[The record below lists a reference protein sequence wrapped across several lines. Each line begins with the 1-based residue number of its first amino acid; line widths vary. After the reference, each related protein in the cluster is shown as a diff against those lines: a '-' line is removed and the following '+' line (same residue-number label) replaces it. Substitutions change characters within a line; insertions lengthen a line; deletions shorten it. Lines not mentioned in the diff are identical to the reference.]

1 MTLFWAAVAVLVA
14 ISSLSFLGVTRADLS
29 RGIDDA
35 FQMAFS
41 AGLIIVVMH
50 LFRGPLW
57 LRLFAVIGTLHNAI
71 REPGADPL
79 VALALFAGMFLYR
92 EAQSLE
98 ARQNLVVAEAWSE
111 NEEGRP
117 PERTP

>member
-1 MTLFWAAVAVLVA
+1 MA
-14 ISSLSFLGVTRADLS
+14 ISSLSFFGVTRADLS
-29 RGIDDA
+29 REIDDA
-35 FQMAFS
+35 FQVAFS
-41 AGLIIVVMH
+41 ACLVLVVMH

-79 VALALFAGMFLYR
+79 VAVALLVAVFLYR
-92 EAQSLE
+92 EAQALE
-98 ARQNLVVAEAWSE
+98 TRQNEAEAEAWSE
-111 NEEGRP
+111 NEKGRP